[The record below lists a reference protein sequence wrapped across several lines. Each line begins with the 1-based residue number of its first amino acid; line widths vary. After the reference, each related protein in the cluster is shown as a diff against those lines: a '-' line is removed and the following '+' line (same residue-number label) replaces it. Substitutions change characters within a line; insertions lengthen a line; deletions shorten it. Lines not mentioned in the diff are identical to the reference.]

1 MIFPQLRLL
10 WNPRKPKDRR
20 SDIPDIGLGHIT
32 DAGAISL
39 QGGAEQKPALPI
51 MNSLPP
57 PLSIREDKSFR
68 SVINAAIVQAGDQIK
83 SAVKN
88 GALPRNTA
96 IKWIVA
102 SGPYFIICTFEPFS
116 QDELTTRG
124 HKPNPSGDTIIAQM
138 IQNQKDNARQM
149 PILEQ
154 VYLIGT
160 EEAARAVHAY
170 LLSGHELYSSTDREV
185 I

>member
-1 MIFPQLRLL
+1 VREEEE
-10 WNPRKPKDRR
+10 NDRAYRNSR

-124 HKPNPSGDTIIAQM
+124 HKPNPSGDAIIAQM